1 MKQPWTGG
9 SFYKYRP
16 GYLTGLWDL
25 SQGAPRRSTLRL
37 AWAALAAIAVTR
49 LLA

>member
-9 SFYKYRP
+9 SYYTYRP
-16 GYLTGLWDL
+16 GYLTALWRL
-25 SQGAPRRSTLRL
+25 SQETPRRSTLRL
-37 AWAALAAIAVTR
+37 AWAALVAIVVAR